1 MLVGAFYN
9 NTKALGL
16 STKSGEFK
24 VPLFRLVIEFFFD
37 SSKFEHLSVGVMGW
51 FLGVGCTYKCRAFVS
66 WRTSAISHDASET
79 GEAARRFSDSESDE
93 VIDVSDDEMA
103 DDEAAEGFDQ

>member
-16 STKSGEFK
+16 STKSGEFESPFISSCHR
-24 VPLFRLVIEFFFD
+24 VFFD
-37 SSKFEHLSVGVMGW
+37 SSKFEHLSFGVMGW
-51 FLGVGCTYKCRAFVS
+51 FWGVGCTYKCRAFVS

-93 VIDVSDDEMA
+93 VIDVSDDEIA

>member
-1 MLVGAFYN
+1 M
-9 NTKALGL
+9 
-16 STKSGEFK
+16 
-24 VPLFRLVIEFFFD
+24 
-37 SSKFEHLSVGVMGW
+37 
-51 FLGVGCTYKCRAFVS
+51 
-66 WRTSAISHDASET
+66 SHDASET